1 MSLCKLSSLEIFLIY
16 SNVFYNIQALKF
28 YGVSSINFA
37 KFTYLK
43 TLYTFHYS
51 NYGYRDI
58 MPAVKK
64 NREKEKSL
72 PVYDPTL
79 FARYRSCIT

>member
-1 MSLCKLSSLEIFLIY
+1 MFTTYDVLIY
-16 SNVFYNIQALKF
+16 VVVY
-28 YGVSSINFA
+28 
-37 KFTYLK
+37 
-43 TLYTFHYS
+43 YS

-72 PVYDPTL
+72 PIYDPTL
-79 FARYRSCIT
+79 FTRSVLYHMMIM

>member
-1 MSLCKLSSLEIFLIY
+1 MKAKRYDKLCDG
-16 SNVFYNIQALKF
+16 
-28 YGVSSINFA
+28 YG
-37 KFTYLK
+37 
-43 TLYTFHYS
+43 

-79 FARYRSCIT
+79 LTR

>member
-1 MSLCKLSSLEIFLIY
+1 MPSELVSAKFEIYKIHRYINTQCY
-16 SNVFYNIQALKF
+16 SN
-28 YGVSSINFA
+28 
-37 KFTYLK
+37 
-43 TLYTFHYS
+43 H
-51 NYGYRDI
+51 GYRDI

-79 FARYRSCIT
+79 FTRLVCIT